1 MHWFDVGA
9 GIALLIGSVW
19 SFFRGLVR
27 EVLAILGIVAA
38 FVLASRGH
46 PYVARHLEMDISHP
60 WLRQA
65 IGFAL
70 IFLASVVLY
79 VAFAMLLHR
88 LVKAAGLSLP
98 NRFLGGIFGLVKV
111 GVILS
116 VLCLMTAQLFPDFAT
131 RLARESLLA
140 PTFFRTAALLSMLL
154 PESVTKE
161 FQRFPRHLWQQLP
174 AWSPPPSPAATPRQP
189 SPSPPA
195 PPLPSGSETS
205 ERDAQPLEQLL
216 RQRLLPQQGA
226 VATRAWH

>member
-9 GIALLIGSVW
+9 GIALLIGGVW

-27 EVLAILGIVAA
+27 EVLSILGIVAA

-46 PYVARHLEMDISHP
+46 PYVARHLETVITHL

-98 NRFLGGIFGLVKV
+98 NRFLGGLFGLVKV
-111 GVILS
+111 GVIIS
-116 VLCLMTAQLFPDFAT
+116 ALCIITAQLFPAFAT

-140 PTFFRTAALLSMLL
+140 PAFFRTAELLSMLL
-154 PESVTKE
+154 PESATRE
-161 FQRFPRHLWQQLP
+161 FHKFSRRLGQQLP
-174 AWSPPPSPAATPRQP
+174 AWSPQP
-189 SPSPPA
+189 SPMATPPRPPPATPAPPPA
-195 PPLPSGSETS
+195 PDQEGIS
-205 ERDAQPLEQLL
+205 ERDAQALEQLL
-216 RQRLLPQQGA
+216 RQRLN
-226 VATRAWH
+226 TR